1 VNQCVSTEIH
11 TVPFLTLAIGIYM
24 TKTLDRVNKLFSR
37 NFEVKFEIW
46 QNIRLVFYTS
56 ISVNF
61 IVQNKIITEL

>member
-1 VNQCVSTEIH
+1 
-11 TVPFLTLAIGIYM
+11 M

-56 ISVNF
+56 ISVYF